1 MVEQGVIQ
9 LLVYTNNHV
18 DEAFHGHFVAKGANE
33 AKEVNCK
40 QHNINC
46 PPTAD
51 EINQKEILTDSSANY
66 RNSSQPHV
74 TLTPQDKRIPEQRDV
89 NRRVKISIY
98 YMHVLSLSIL
108 FFFSLLYIIFFFR
121 YYWELNRRL
130 PTTSREKH
138 VCDILVLGK
147 LGDKYNEFSLFI
159 RDLLFRD
166 YWEEISGR
174 LAATNREACMWRSGA
189 QRLWRQVQGSL
200 ASLNMMIQY
209 RNVQNICCIYMYI
222 KIWAHSVMLVL
233 FLHVHCYG

>member
-51 EINQKEILTDSSANY
+51 EINHKEILTDSSANN

-89 NRRVKISIY
+89 NRRVRISIY
-98 YMHVLSLSIL
+98 FMYMYYSVIY
-108 FFFSLLYIIFFFR
+108 SLLFPSHTSSSFSGTIKNI
-121 YYWELNRRL
+121 NRRL

-147 LGDKYNEFSLFI
+147 FGDKYNDFSFFN

-166 YWEEISGR
+166 Y
-174 LAATNREACMWRSGA
+174 
-189 QRLWRQVQGSL
+189 
-200 ASLNMMIQY
+200 
-209 RNVQNICCIYMYI
+209 
-222 KIWAHSVMLVL
+222 
-233 FLHVHCYG
+233 